1 VALGPDDAYVLVAE
15 TGSYRVR
22 RYWLRGELAGKS
34 DVFMDNLPGFP
45 DNITWSSTRRAFW
58 LAMATPRDSGLDR
71 LGPYPIL
78 RKVVAR
84 LPSALQPKPK
94 RHAWVVA
101 LDEKTAVTADL
112 QYASDNSYSP
122 IASVIEHDGWL
133 YLGSF
138 SHPGVARVM
147 AP

>member
-1 VALGPDDAYVLVAE
+1 MV
-15 TGSYRVR
+15 
-22 RYWLRGELAGKS
+22 
-34 DVFMDNLPGFP
+34 
-45 DNITWSSTRRAFW
+45 
-58 LAMATPRDSGLDR
+58 TPRDSGLDK
-71 LGPYPIL
+71 LAPYPTL
-78 RKVVAR
+78 RTMVAR

-101 LDEKTAVTADL
+101 LDEKAAVTADL
-112 QYASDNSYSP
+112 QDASDSSYSP

-138 SHPGVARVM
+138 SHPGVARVK